1 MTAIRVKQLL
11 VDDDVNDDV
20 VSNIA
25 VVCLCQNYARR
36 AHPTRYCTFLRARR
50 KKKYVCREVP
60 TGRFIP
66 P

>member
-60 TGRFIP
+60 TGRLDS
-66 P
+66 